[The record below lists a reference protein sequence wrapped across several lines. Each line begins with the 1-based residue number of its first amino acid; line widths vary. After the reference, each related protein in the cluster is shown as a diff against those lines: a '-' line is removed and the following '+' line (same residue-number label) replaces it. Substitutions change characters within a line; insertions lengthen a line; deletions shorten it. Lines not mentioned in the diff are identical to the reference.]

1 MPPFNPEQ
9 AICDVKREFGEHG
22 GVCPSISRSATFTVM
37 EPGIM
42 PEIFEGLRG
51 PDKGGCFLY
60 SRHFNPTVDILARY
74 LAAMEG
80 TEAALGTASGM
91 SAISCALLQLCRS
104 GDHIVSSRTVYGG
117 THALLAELLPE
128 MGIATTFVD
137 PTDLTAWED
146 AVTARTR
153 VLYTEAIGNPT
164 LKIADIPALSRFAR
178 DRNLTLVVDNTFS
191 PMILSPHKLGAHI
204 VVYSLTKFIN
214 GASDMIAGGI
224 CADRDFVL
232 KLMDLHTGRVM
243 LLGPTM
249 DPTAAFDVI
258 QRIPHLAIRMR
269 EHGRRAMAVARLLED
284 LGAEV
289 RYPGLPS
296 HPQHDLMTALMNEG
310 YGYGGMVTLDCR
322 TRKKA
327 EELMAILQNRERFG
341 LIAVSL
347 GYFDTLMSCSG
358 SSTSSEI
365 PPEDQKSMGLSP
377 GLLRFSIGYTGDLD
391 ARLDALERAVREV
404 GLVSPGVR

>member
-91 SAISCALLQLCRS
+91 SAISCTLLQLCRS

-137 PTDLTAWED
+137 PTDLAAWEN
-146 AVTARTR
+146 AVTSQTR
-153 VLYTEAIGNPT
+153 VLYAEAIGNPT
-164 LKIADIPALSRFAR
+164 LKIADIPALSRLAR
-178 DRNLTLVVDNTFS
+178 DKNLTLVVDNTFS
-191 PMILSPHKLGAHI
+191 PMILSPHKLGADI

-224 CADRDFVL
+224 CAGREFVL

-269 EHGRRAMAVARLLED
+269 EHGRRAMAVARRLEEMG
-284 LGAEV
+284 LAV

-296 HPQHDLMTALMNEG
+296 HPQYDLMKEMMNDG
-310 YGYGGMVTLDCR
+310 YGYGGMVTLDCQ

-391 ARLDALERAVREV
+391 ARLAALERAVRDV
-404 GLVSPGVR
+404 GLA

>member
-80 TEAALGTASGM
+80 TEAAVGTASGM

-137 PTDLTAWED
+137 PTDPAAWEN
-146 AVTARTR
+146 AVTSRTR
-153 VLYTEAIGNPT
+153 VLYTETIGNPT
-164 LKIADIPALSRFAR
+164 LKIADIPALSRLAR
-178 DRNLTLVVDNTFS
+178 DRGLTLVVDNTFS
-191 PMILSPHKLGAHI
+191 PMILSPHKLGADI

-224 CADRDFVL
+224 CAGRDIVL

-249 DPTAAFDVI
+249 DPNAAFDVI

-269 EHGRRAMAVARLLED
+269 EHGRRAMAVARLLEE
-284 LGAEV
+284 LGVDV

-296 HPQHDLMTALMNEG
+296 HPQHELMTSMMNDG
-310 YGYGGMVTLDCR
+310 YGYGGMVTLDCK

-377 GLLRFSIGYTGDLD
+377 GLLRFSVGYTGDL
-391 ARLDALERAVREV
+391 ASRLDALERAVREV
-404 GLVSPGVR
+404 GLA

>member
-128 MGIATTFVD
+128 MGIETTFVD
-137 PTDLTAWED
+137 PTDPAAWEN
-146 AVTARTR
+146 AVTSRTR
-153 VLYTEAIGNPT
+153 VLYTETIGNPT
-164 LKIADIPALSRFAR
+164 LKIADIPALSRLAR
-178 DRNLTLVVDNTFS
+178 DRGLTLVVDNTFS
-191 PMILSPHKLGAHI
+191 PMILSPHKLGADI

-224 CADRDFVL
+224 CAGRDIVL

-249 DPTAAFDVI
+249 DPNAAFDVI

-269 EHGRRAMAVARLLED
+269 EHGRRAMAVARLLEE
-284 LGAEV
+284 LGVDV

-296 HPQHDLMTALMNEG
+296 HPQHELMTSMMNDG
-310 YGYGGMVTLDCR
+310 YGYGGMVTLDCK

-377 GLLRFSIGYTGDLD
+377 GLLRFSVGYTGDL
-391 ARLDALERAVREV
+391 ASRLDALERAVREV
-404 GLVSPGVR
+404 GLA